1 MTDSSTIPATAV
13 IQRPTRRPAR
23 ARVSLAQRKRIR
35 GVARTVTILLVA
47 LLFFGPVVW
56 IMLTAL
62 KQPRDVYSLSV
73 LFTPTLD
80 NLRAAFA
87 SPYFL
92 GSRTLN
98 SIVVTLGTIA
108 LSLPIATAA
117 AYAFSRFRFPGGNAW
132 SLGVLATQFIP
143 PVIVIIP
150 LFIAFRSAGLLDTRL
165 ALIIAN
171 MSFVVPYSIWMI
183 KGFIDAIPTDM
194 EEAAQIDGA
203 SRLRAIWDV
212 VVPMAVPGI
221 ATAAIFAFVVSWNE
235 FFYALVLSR
244 QEAVTLQVGLM
255 GARTERG
262 DAWEIMAAMGLVII
276 LPMLVLSRYVQKY
289 FVAGLVSGSVR

>member
-1 MTDSSTIPATAV
+1 
-13 IQRPTRRPAR
+13 
-23 ARVSLAQRKRIR
+23 LF
-35 GVARTVTILLVA
+35 
-47 LLFFGPVVW
+47 FFGPVVW

-62 KQPRDVYSLSV
+62 KEPRDVYSLSV
-73 LFTPTLD
+73 IFTPTLD
-80 NLRAAFA
+80 NIRAAFS

-92 GSRTLN
+92 GQRTLN
-98 SIVVTLGTIA
+98 SLIVTFGTLL
-108 LSLPIATAA
+108 LSIPIATAA
-117 AYAFSRFRFPGGNAW
+117 AYAFSRFRFPGGSAW

-150 LFIAFRSAGLLDTRL
+150 LFIAFRSVGLLDTRL
-165 ALIIAN
+165 ALVIAN

-212 VVPMAVPGI
+212 VVPMALPGI
-221 ATAAIFAFVVSWNE
+221 ATASIFAFVVSWNE

-244 QEAVTLQVGLM
+244 QDAVTLQVGLM

>member
-1 MTDSSTIPATAV
+1 MSAGAAIADAPRAA
-13 IQRPTRRPAR
+13 PAR
-23 ARVSLAQRKRIR
+23 AGSR
-35 GVARTVTILLVA
+35 GLSSAGRRRLGRVARTLTILLVA
-47 LLFFGPVVW
+47 LVFFGPIVW
-56 IMLTAL
+56 IVLTAF
-62 KQPRDVYSLSV
+62 KAPRDVYALSL
-73 LFTPTLD
+73 LFEPTLA
-80 NLRAAFA
+80 NLKAAFG

-98 SIVVTLGTIA
+98 SVIVTLGTIV

-117 AYAFSRFRFPGGNAW
+117 AYAFSRFRFPGGSAW
-132 SLGVLATQFIP
+132 PLGMLATQFIP

-150 LFIAFRSAGLLDTRL
+150 LFVAFRTAGLLDTRI

-171 MSFVVPYSIWMI
+171 MSFVVPYAIWMI
-183 KGFIDAIPTDM
+183 KGFIDAIPADM

-212 VVPMAVPGI
+212 VVPMALPGI
-221 ATAAIFAFVVSWNE
+221 ATAAIFAFVVAWNE

-244 QEAVTLQVGLM
+244 QDAVTLQVGLM
-255 GARTERG
+255 SARTERG

-276 LPMLVLSRYVQKY
+276 LPMLVLSRFVQQY
-289 FVAGLVSGSVR
+289 FVKGLVAGSVR